1 MILHTVNQL
10 GKNID
15 NMFNISHSAS
25 NVKLQSIYIAHL
37 ESFVNHNSNEIYQIC
52 KIETKSLDSARA
64 HPDCNSNLELDTT
77 GDLNLNNQFFE
88 IQKNKLER
96 YSYHYEV

>member
-52 KIETKSLDSARA
+52 KIWIQ
-64 HPDCNSNLELDTT
+64 LEL
-77 GDLNLNNQFFE
+77 NQTVAVT
-88 IQKNKLER
+88 
-96 YSYHYEV
+96 SS